1 MSDSPDIKRYL
12 DRTESQHIIRPK
24 YVAAVT
30 ALLEKLDAA
39 HGIAKDI
46 PALFDV
52 ATAVGE
58 QLDVLGEIVGVKR
71 KAIPLYVPNVTDVP
85 NDDLYRIII
94 LSKIIQNNWDGTNEG
109 FYDIWEATAATLFP
123 VIYNDNQD
131 MSIDV
136 TILGEVDDHIAD
148 LIAYGYIIPKP
159 MGVKTNT
166 SILVENKPG
175 EERLYAGTAMYEAD
189 IFNLGTI
196 TSPDVESI
204 VPLVDELDVVMLDE
218 NGIVIME

>member
-1 MSDSPDIKRYL
+1 MADEDIQRYL

-24 YVAAVT
+24 YIAAVT

-39 HGIAKDI
+39 HGIAKSI
-46 PALFDV
+46 PGYYDV

-58 QLDVLGEIVGVKR
+58 QLDTIGEIVGVIR
-71 KAIPLYVPNVTDVP
+71 KTIPLYVPNVTEVP
-85 NDDLYRIII
+85 DDDLYRTII
-94 LSKIIQNNWDGTNEG
+94 LSRIIQNNWDGTNEG
-109 FYDIWEATAATLFP
+109 FYEIWEATAATLFP
-123 VIYNDNQD
+123 VIYHDKQD

-136 TILGEVDDHIAD
+136 TILGEVDDHVAD

-159 MGVKTNT
+159 MGVGMNT

-189 IFNLGTI
+189 IFNLGTVVM
-196 TSPDVESI
+196 PDIESL
-204 VPLVDELDVVMLDE
+204 VPLVDELNVIMMDE
-218 NGIVIME
+218 NGVLLME

>member
-148 LIAYGYIIPKP
+148 LIAYGDIIPKP

>member
-1 MSDSPDIKRYL
+1 MAEKDIQRYL

-24 YVAAVT
+24 YIAAVT

-46 PALFDV
+46 PGDYDV
-52 ATAVGE
+52 ATAVGA
-58 QLDVLGEIVGVKR
+58 QLDTIGEIVGVVR
-71 KAIPLYVPNVTDVP
+71 KTIPLYVPNVTEVP
-85 NDDLYRIII
+85 DDDLYRIII

-109 FYDIWEATAATLFP
+109 FYEIWEATAATLFD
-123 VIYNDNQD
+123 VMYKDNQD

-159 MGVKTNT
+159 MGVLMNT
-166 SILVENKPG
+166 AIKVESKPG
-175 EERLYAGTAMYEAD
+175 ERKLWAGTAMYEAD

-196 TSPDVESI
+196 AMPDLDSI
-204 VPLVDELDVVMLDE
+204 VPLVDELTIGLMDE
-218 NGIVIME
+218 NGVVLTE

>member
-1 MSDSPDIKRYL
+1 MADEDIQRYL

-24 YVAAVT
+24 YIAAVT

-39 HGIAKDI
+39 HGIAKSI
-46 PALFDV
+46 PGYYDV

-58 QLDVLGEIVGVKR
+58 QLDTIGEIVGVIR
-71 KAIPLYVPNVTDVP
+71 KTIPLYVPNVTEVP
-85 NDDLYRIII
+85 DDDLYRTII
-94 LSKIIQNNWDGTNEG
+94 LSRIIQNNWDGTNEG
-109 FYDIWEATAATLFP
+109 FYEIWEATAATLFP
-123 VIYNDNQD
+123 VIYHDKQD

-159 MGVKTNT
+159 MGVGMNT

-189 IFNLGTI
+189 NYNLGTI
-196 TSPDVESI
+196 VMPDIESL
-204 VPLVDELDVVMLDE
+204 VPLIDELDVIMMDE
-218 NGIVIME
+218 NGVLLME

>member
-39 HGIAKDI
+39 HGIAKNI
-46 PALFDV
+46 PGLFDV

-58 QLDVLGEIVGVKR
+58 QLDVLGDIVGVKR

-175 EERLYAGTAMYEAD
+175 EEQLYAGTAMYEAD

>member
-1 MSDSPDIKRYL
+1 MAEKDIQRYL

-24 YVAAVT
+24 YIAAVT

-46 PALFDV
+46 PGYYDV
-52 ATAVGE
+52 ATTVGA
-58 QLDVLGEIVGVKR
+58 QLDTIGEIVGVVR
-71 KAIPLYVPNVTDVP
+71 KTIPLYVPNVTEVP
-85 NDDLYRIII
+85 DDDLYRIII
-94 LSKIIQNNWDGTNEG
+94 LSKIIQNNWDGTNED
-109 FYDIWEATAATLFP
+109 FYEIWEATATTLFD
-123 VIYNDNQD
+123 VMYKDNQD

-159 MGVKTNT
+159 MGVLMNT
-166 SILVENKPG
+166 AIKVESKPG
-175 EERLYAGTAMYEAD
+175 ERKLWAGTAMYEAD

-196 TSPDVESI
+196 AMPDLDSI
-204 VPLVDELDVVMLDE
+204 VPLVDELTIGLMDE
-218 NGIVIME
+218 NGVVLTD